1 MHITGLW
8 KDCVNHFARWSPE
21 YFQGIAGP
29 LQVRNRQFDMTFS
42 FYPLRGKRSFVRRS
56 LLGLG
61 ALTTASLM
69 TINSVGNAIANGDT
83 RSLTIQHMHT
93 QETATITY
101 KVNGQFNRAGL
112 DKLNWMLRDWRRD
125 EPINM
130 DPRLFDVVWEAVQS
144 TGTSDPIHVVSGYRS
159 PTTNA
164 MLRRRSNL
172 VAKNSQHMLGKAMDF
187 YLTDVGMDKVRDVG
201 MRMQRGGV
209 GYYPTSYTP
218 FVHLDVGNVRH
229 WPRMTHDQIARLFP
243 DGKTVHIGTDGKQF
257 PRYDE
262 AYAEII
268 AAGGSVGGYAG
279 DGEESAAVADS
290 GSTGGFFAW
299 LFGRSNDEDTGSKPA
314 RGATARRGTSATQAQ
329 VASLNTDDSSP
340 VAALLQYEQTQK
352 NGGISP
358 RYRGQTISA
367 SPGAAPPI
375 EAEPPTPRLP
385 AVAQAELRPVTQPLN
400 RSTLPASTQPVQ
412 QLAWITGPAPLPP
425 QARGNANP
433 IIIATAFSSLAQYK
447 RVNVPLPPEGR
458 SSVIAKAGSP
468 PESAAPMQIAGLTVG
483 KMSTLANYPRA
494 NVPVP
499 QPRPDA
505 KIRLAEADPTVTGSL
520 RSQYPAAIT
529 SQKAVYDGPAQAYL
543 PTEGE
548 NAKPR
553 PVQTAHR
560 DDGKGNGFRTAP
572 IAPAN
577 SFSLR

>member
-1 MHITGLW
+1 
-8 KDCVNHFARWSPE
+8 
-21 YFQGIAGP
+21 
-29 LQVRNRQFDMTFS
+29 MTFS
-42 FYPLRGKRSFVRRS
+42 SYPLGGKRSFVRHG
-56 LLGLG
+56 LLGLS
-61 ALTTASLM
+61 ALATASLM
-69 TINSVGNAIANGDT
+69 NINSVGNAVANGDT

-93 QETATITY
+93 QETAAITY
-101 KVNGQFNRAGL
+101 KVNGQFNRAAL

-229 WPRMTHDQIARLFP
+229 WPRMTHDQLARLFP
-243 DGKTVHIGTDGKQF
+243 DGKTVHVGTDGKQF

-262 AYAEII
+262 AYAEVI

-299 LFGRSNDEDTGSKPA
+299 LFGRSNDEDTSPKSA
-314 RGATARRGTSATQAQ
+314 RGAATRRGNTAAQPQ
-329 VASLNTDDSSP
+329 VASLNTDDASP

-352 NGGISP
+352 NGGIPP

-367 SPGAAPPI
+367 SPSVAPSEDETP
-375 EAEPPTPRLP
+375 APRLP

-400 RSTLPASTQPVQ
+400 RSALPAQPVQ

-433 IIIATAFSSLAQYK
+433 IIIATVFSSLANYK

-458 SSVIAKAGSP
+458 ASVMAKAGP
-468 PESAAPMQIAGLTVG
+468 QPEAAAPIQVASLTSN
-483 KMSTLANYPRA
+483 KLSTLSNYPAA

-505 KIRLAEADPTVTGSL
+505 KARLAEADPVTTGSL
-520 RSQYPAAIT
+520 RPQYPVAIT
-529 SQKAVYDGPAQAYL
+529 GRKTAYNGPAQAYM
-543 PTEGE
+543 PTDNGA
-548 NAKPR
+548 AKTR
-553 PVQTAHR
+553 PLQTAHA
-560 DDGKGNGFRTAP
+560 DEGQANGFRTAP
-572 IAPAN
+572 NATATGFN
-577 SFSLR
+577 LR

>member
-1 MHITGLW
+1 MT
-8 KDCVNHFARWSPE
+8 SSS
-21 YFQGIAGP
+21 YP
-29 LQVRNRQFDMTFS
+29 LQ
-42 FYPLRGKRSFVRRS
+42 GKRSFVRHG
-56 LLGLG
+56 LLGLSVL
-61 ALTTASLM
+61 ATTSLM
-69 TINSVGNAIANGDT
+69 TINNLGNAIANGDT

-101 KVNGQFNRAGL
+101 KVNGQFNRTAL

-229 WPRMTHDQIARLFP
+229 WPRMTHDQLARLFP

-262 AYAEII
+262 AYAEVV

-299 LFGRSNDEDTGSKPA
+299 LFGRSNDEDTNARPA
-314 RGATARRGTSATQAQ
+314 RGALARRGNSSAVQTQ
-329 VASLNTDDSSP
+329 VASLNTDDGSP

-352 NGGISP
+352 NGGIPP

-367 SPGAAPPI
+367 PPNAVSPS
-375 EAEPPTPRLP
+375 EDETPAQRLP
-385 AVAQAELRPVTQPLN
+385 AVAQAELHPVTQPLN
-400 RSTLPASTQPVQ
+400 RTTFPIPNQPVQ
-412 QLAWITGPAPLPP
+412 QLVWITGPAPLPP

-433 IIIATAFSSLAQYK
+433 IIIATAFSSLANYK
-447 RVNVPLPPEGR
+447 RVNVPLPPDGR
-458 SSVIAKAGSP
+458 ASVMAKAGSQ
-468 PESAAPMQIAGLTVG
+468 PESTAPVQVASLVPN
-483 KMSTLANYPRA
+483 KLSTLSNYPAA

-505 KIRLAEADPTVTGSL
+505 KARLAETDPVATGSL
-520 RSQYPAAIT
+520 RPNYPTAIT
-529 SQKAVYDGPAQAYL
+529 GRKIAYDGPAQAYM
-543 PTEGE
+543 PSDNG
-548 NAKPR
+548 ASKAR
-553 PVQTAHR
+553 PVQTAHA
-560 DDGKGNGFRTAP
+560 DDSQSNGFRTAP
-572 IAPAN
+572 NPSAN
-577 SFSLR
+577 GFSLR

>member
-1 MHITGLW
+1 
-8 KDCVNHFARWSPE
+8 
-21 YFQGIAGP
+21 
-29 LQVRNRQFDMTFS
+29 MTFS
-42 FYPLRGKRSFVRRS
+42 LYPLRGTGHFVRHG
-56 LLGLG
+56 LLGLTIL
-61 ALTTASLM
+61 ASSSLM
-69 TINSVGNAIANGDT
+69 TINHVGNAIANGDT
-83 RSLTIQHMHT
+83 RSLSIQHMHT

-144 TGTSDPIHVVSGYRS
+144 SGTSDPIHVVSGYRS

-187 YLTDVGMDKVRDVG
+187 YLTDVGMDRVRDVG

-229 WPRMTHDQIARLFP
+229 WPRMSHDQLARLFP

-262 AYAEII
+262 AYAEVI

-279 DGEESAAVADS
+279 DGEESAAVAES

-299 LFGRSNDEDTGSKPA
+299 LFGKSNEDDAPAKPA
-314 RGATARRGTSATQAQ
+314 RGATARRGGSPSQTQT
-329 VASLNTDDSSP
+329 ASLQSDDTSP
-340 VAALLQYEQTQK
+340 VGALLQYEQMQK
-352 NGGISP
+352 NGGVSP
-358 RYRGQTISA
+358 RYRGQTVS
-367 SPGAAPPI
+367 APPANTASEE
-375 EAEPPTPRLP
+375 EAPAPRLP

-400 RSTLPASTQPVQ
+400 RTAQPSPTQPVQ

-433 IIIATAFSSLAQYK
+433 IIIATAFSSLANYK

-458 SSVIAKAGSP
+458 ASVMAKSGTQ
-468 PESAAPMQIAGLTVG
+468 PEVAAPVQVASLSAT
-483 KMSTLANYPRA
+483 KLSTLSNYPLA

-505 KIRLAEADPTVTGSL
+505 KALLADADPVATGSL
-520 RSQYPAAIT
+520 RTRYPEAIT
-529 SQKAVYDGPAQAYL
+529 GRKTAYDGPAQAYM
-543 PTEGE
+543 PAETTSA
-548 NAKPR
+548 AKAK
-553 PVQTAHR
+553 PVQTAR
-560 DDGKGNGFRTAP
+560 ADEGQNNGFRSQQAGSP
-572 IAPAN
+572 N
-577 SFSLR
+577 GFSLR

>member
-1 MHITGLW
+1 MIFSKEFPKGPRHLLRHGLTGL
-8 KDCVNHFARWSPE
+8 VILAATN
-21 YFQGIAGP
+21 
-29 LQVRNRQFDMTFS
+29 V
-42 FYPLRGKRSFVRRS
+42 
-56 LLGLG
+56 LG
-61 ALTTASLM
+61 
-69 TINSVGNAIANGDT
+69 INSVGNAIANGDT

-164 MLRRRSNL
+164 MLRRRSNM

-229 WPRMTHDQIARLFP
+229 WPRMTHDQLARLFP
-243 DGKTVHIGTDGKQF
+243 DGKTVHIGTDGKPF

-262 AYAEII
+262 AYAEVI

-290 GSTGGFFAW
+290 GATGGFFAW
-299 LFGRSNDEDTGSKPA
+299 LFGRSNDEDTTAKPA
-314 RGATARRGTSATQAQ
+314 RGTTARRGAPSQPQ
-329 VASLNTDDSSP
+329 MASLNIDDASP
-340 VAALLQYEQTQK
+340 VAALLQYEQAQK
-352 NGGISP
+352 NANVP
-358 RYRGQTISA
+358 ARMRGQTISA
-367 SPGAAPPI
+367 
-375 EAEPPTPRLP
+375 PTPAATPEEEAPAPRMP
-385 AVAQAELRPVTQPLN
+385 AVAQAELRPITQPLN
-400 RSTLPASTQPVQ
+400 RMTAPLPNQPVQ

-425 QARGNANP
+425 QARGNAAP
-433 IIIATAFSSLAQYK
+433 ITIVTAFSSLSQYK

-458 SSVIAKAGSP
+458 ASVSLMAKAAP
-468 PESAAPMQIAGLTVG
+468 TPAPQSAPAPVQMAAVNTG
-483 KMSTLANYPRA
+483 KTTSLAHYPAA

-499 QPRPDA
+499 EPRPDA
-505 KIRLAEADPTVTGSL
+505 KTRLAASDPVSTGSL
-520 RSQYPAAIT
+520 RPSYPPAIT
-529 SQKAVYDGPAQAYL
+529 GRKTAYDAPAPAYM
-543 PTEGE
+543 
-548 NAKPR
+548 
-553 PVQTAHR
+553 PVQTAR
-560 DDGKGNGFRTAP
+560 ADENQN
-572 IAPAN
+572 N
-577 SFSLR
+577 SFRSTPAATTNSFNLR

>member
-1 MHITGLW
+1 MT
-8 KDCVNHFARWSPE
+8 A
-21 YFQGIAGP
+21 
-29 LQVRNRQFDMTFS
+29 RNRQYDMTFS
-42 FYPLRGKRSFVRRS
+42 LQFPKASRRS
-56 LLGLG
+56 IRHGLTGLVILG
-61 ALTTASLM
+61 ATTVLG
-69 TINSVGNAIANGDT
+69 INTVGNAVANGDT

-164 MLRRRSNL
+164 MLRRRSNM

-201 MRMQRGGV
+201 LRMQRGGV

-229 WPRMTHDQIARLFP
+229 WPRMSHDQLARLFP
-243 DGKTVHIGTDGKQF
+243 DGKTVHVGTDGKPF

-299 LFGRSNDEDTGSKPA
+299 LFGRSNDDSTEAKPA
-314 RGATARRGTSATQAQ
+314 RGATARRGGSAQPQ
-329 VASLNTDDSSP
+329 LASLNTDTTSP
-340 VAALLQYEQTQK
+340 VAALLQYEQSQK
-352 NGGISP
+352 NTNTPP
-358 RYRGQTISA
+358 RYRGQTVS
-367 SPGAAPPI
+367 APPQQSQQAED
-375 EAEPPTPRLP
+375 EAPAPRLP
-385 AVAQAELRPVTQPLN
+385 ALAQAELRPITQPLN
-400 RSTLPASTQPVQ
+400 RVNAPLPNQPVQ

-433 IIIATAFSSLAQYK
+433 ITIAAYVSSLSQYK
-447 RVNVPLPPEGR
+447 RVDVPVPPEGR
-458 SSVIAKAGSP
+458 PGGSVMAKAGPAPQSP
-468 PESAAPMQIAGLTVG
+468 AAPVQVAAISPNKL
-483 KMSTLANYPRA
+483 SNLAHYPA
-494 NVPVP
+494 AQVPVP

-505 KIRLAEADPTVTGSL
+505 KSRLADNDPVATGSL
-520 RSQYPAAIT
+520 RPHYPAAIT
-529 SQKAVYDGPAQAYL
+529 GRKTAYEPPAPAYM
-543 PTEGE
+543 
-548 NAKPR
+548 
-553 PVQTAHR
+553 PVQTAR
-560 DDGKGNGFRTAP
+560 AEDSQSNGFRS
-572 IAPAN
+572 APATTTN
-577 SFSLR
+577 GFNLR